1 MTSSSD
7 CAAPPTPPPS
17 ERGGHRW
24 VWVVVGCLGA
34 FAFVPFLWA
43 AVQVRT
49 RNFRNA
55 AIVSCVAST
64 AAWVALTA
72 GGLFAAAD
80 QRNALEDAG
89 VPDEVIDQAGISGST
104 WAYVVLFAA
113 WGGTSLYALY
123 LNPEYLSWRRFRRD
137 GDTPHQAATLTVSPR
152 GGPQRDSSPPRIREQ
167 KPRAVPLINWRGTV
181 NIHEQVVQAG
191 GDVSGVHGGTV
202 SQQGSVSG
210 LPIEVVVALMV
221 QYRAALIEMDP
232 GAREQAELVLANLER
247 EIGLPKP
254 DTTAASRHLEM
265 LKAIAQRAVISAASG
280 TGTKLVSA
288 LLKSWPF

>member
-7 CAAPPTPPPS
+7 GAAPPS
-17 ERGGHRW
+17 EHGGHRW

-64 AAWVALTA
+64 ASWVALTA

-80 QRNALEDAG
+80 QREALEEAG
-89 VPDEVIDQAGISGST
+89 VPDEVIDQAGISGAT
-104 WAYVVLFAA
+104 WAYVVLFAV

-123 LNPEYLSWRRFRRD
+123 LNPEYLSWRRSGRD
-137 GDTPHQAATLTVSPR
+137 GYASHQSAALTPPAH
-152 GGPQRDSSPPRIREQ
+152 GGPLRDSSPPLTREQ
-167 KPRAVPLINWRGTV
+167 RPRAVPLINWRGTV
-181 NIHEQVVQAG
+181 NVHEQVVHAG
-191 GDVSGVHGGTV
+191 GDVTGVHGGTV
-202 SQQGSVSG
+202 SQRGSVSG
-210 LPIEVVVALMV
+210 MSVEAVLALVA
-221 QYRAALIEMDP
+221 QYRTALIEMDP
-232 GAREQAELVLANLER
+232 SSRQEAELILANLER
-247 EIGLPKP
+247 EILLPQP

-280 TGTKLVSA
+280 TGTKFVSA

>member
-1 MTSSSD
+1 M
-7 CAAPPTPPPS
+7 AAPGRYNVS
-17 ERGGHRW
+17 GVVASDGNFYLMGGFD
-24 VWVVVGCLGA
+24 A
-34 FAFVPFLWA
+34 ANNAVPNNDMYNA
-43 AVQVRT
+43 ATNTWTSRAPLPVARS
-49 RNFRNA
+49 NA
-55 AIVSCVAST
+55 AIGT
-64 AAWVALTA
+64 L
-72 GGLFAAAD
+72 G
-80 QRNALEDAG
+80 NA
-89 VPDEVIDQAGISGST
+89 I
-104 WAYVVLFAA
+104 
-113 WGGTSLYALY
+113 Y
-123 LNPEYLSWRRFRRD
+123 L
-137 GDTPHQAATLTVSPR
+137 
-152 GGPQRDSSPPRIREQ
+152 
-167 KPRAVPLINWRGTV
+167 
-181 NIHEQVVQAG
+181 AG

-232 GAREQAELVLANLER
+232 GSREQAELVLANLER